1 MSIDAIIAMLLFPY
15 TINIES
21 KEQDLEKLYQDINN
35 TTDPIIS
42 LQMLKNTFDIDKY
55 EVHTHVYQEMVLNP
69 EINES
74 KLSVGVK
81 EALQRMKDRAMIK
94 EGKQYVNLTKEEIKN
109 LIQKHVDQKN
119 LVAGFIRD
127 FLKNYDNNCELFIK
141 TFSEIAK
148 ILNIF
153 FVPRQSYE
161 LKL

>member
-109 LIQKHVDQKN
+109 LFSI
-119 LVAGFIRD
+119 
-127 FLKNYDNNCELFIK
+127 ELYREK
-141 TFSEIAK
+141 QLNK
-148 ILNIF
+148 ILDDT
-153 FVPRQSYE
+153 
-161 LKL
+161 K

>member
-109 LIQKHVDQKN
+109 LFSI
-119 LVAGFIRD
+119 
-127 FLKNYDNNCELFIK
+127 ELYREK
-141 TFSEIAK
+141 QLNK
-148 ILNIF
+148 IGI
-153 FVPRQSYE
+153 
-161 LKL
+161 